1 MTQERNNTGAQN
13 KGAKQLAVR
22 FSHAPCVKLTLQ
34 HVTSALPAPE
44 HVRFLRLRKPETLV
58 QIAA

>member
-1 MTQERNNTGAQN
+1 MTHERNSTGAQT
-13 KGAKQLAVR
+13 KGAKQLEVR

-34 HVTSALPAPE
+34 HVTPAMPASE
-44 HVRFLRLRKPETLV
+44 NVRFLRLRKPEALV